1 MRFVSCFVLKVSC
14 VTQHY
19 IPDEPPPE
27 LLPPELLLL
36 LSGMTACTVPTT
48 TPAAVAATCV
58 TFSAAV
64 LAISP
69 IVPAFSR
76 AVFIMRRALAGA
88 FLAMLRPLAA
98 TLRTRFIAPPE
109 LRFVDDFLVDDFFDE
124 DFLDDDL
131 VERFDADFFEP
142 EDLLRPDDLRDDDD
156 FFEPDERFAP
166 PRLLFF
172 AMRTLL

>member
-1 MRFVSCFVLKVSC
+1 
-14 VTQHY
+14 
-19 IPDEPPPE
+19 
-27 LLPPELLLL
+27 LLLL

-76 AVFIMRRALAGA
+76 AVFIIRRACAGA
-88 FLAMLRPLAA
+88 FLAMLRPFAA
-98 TLRTRFIAPPE
+98 TLRMRFIAPAPE

-124 DFLDDDL
+124 DFLDDDDDL

-156 FFEPDERFAP
+156 DFFEPDERFAP